1 MTETYSRANLSGK
14 THFLIKGI
22 GQVNFAAL
30 DLNLLRVLDALFSE
44 GSTVKAADRLA
55 MSQSAVSG
63 ALSRL
68 RHALGD
74 QLFIRQGNRL
84 VATDYAAGLKAGL
97 REELERLEALLT
109 PPTVF
114 DPQTAKGTFRI
125 AASDFFAELLMPP
138 LGDFLQKSAPY
149 LRAQLVDLVPNDYVA
164 SLELRNADIAL
175 IPDLALPEWVNR
187 EPLFNSPF
195 HVIARAGNPG
205 IAGLKDGMQMPIDIF
220 CALHHVLFSPEG
232 NLAAMGDASLHR
244 FGKSRQVAMTVPVF
258 SGVCRAVSESDL
270 IALVPAQLASK
281 VARTFGLCVF
291 EPPVKIDPALI
302 IGIWHKRSH
311 NAPMAAWMR
320 SQIFSLMTALDV
332 DA

>member
-1 MTETYSRANLSGK
+1 M
-14 THFLIKGI
+14 
-22 GQVNFAAL
+22 NFATL

-63 ALSRL
+63 ALARL

-84 VATDYAAGLKAGL
+84 VTTDYAAGIEAAL
-97 REELERLEALLT
+97 REELERLEALLA
-109 PPTVF
+109 PPAIF

-138 LGDFLQKSAPY
+138 LGDLLQKSAPNIK
-149 LRAQLVDLVPNDYVA
+149 AQLVDLVPNDYLA
-164 SLELRNADIAL
+164 SLERRNADIAL
-175 IPDLALPEWVNR
+175 IPELALPEWVNR
-187 EPLFNSPF
+187 KPLFSSPF

-205 IAGLKDGMQMPIDIF
+205 VARLTDGVQMPMDIF

-232 NLAAMGDASLHR
+232 NLAAMGDAALHR
-244 FGKSRQVAMTVPVF
+244 VGKSRQVAMTVPVF

-281 VARTFGLCVF
+281 VAETFGLRVF
-291 EPPVKIDPALI
+291 EPPTKIDPALI
-302 IGIWHKRSH
+302 IGIWHKRSDS
-311 NAPMAAWMR
+311 APMAAWMR
-320 SQIFSLMTALDV
+320 SQVFSLMTALDV

>member
-1 MTETYSRANLSGK
+1 M
-14 THFLIKGI
+14 
-22 GQVNFAAL
+22 NFATL
-30 DLNLLRVLDALFSE
+30 DLNLLRVLGALFRD

-74 QLFIRQGNRL
+74 QLFIRQSNRL
-84 VATDYAAGLKAGL
+84 VATDYAAGLEAGL

-109 PPTVF
+109 RPAAF
-114 DPQTAKGTFRI
+114 DPQTAEGTFRI

-138 LGDFLQKSAPY
+138 LGDLLQKSAPHI
-149 LRAQLVDLVPNDYVA
+149 RAQLVDLVPNDYVA
-164 SLELRNADIAL
+164 SLERRNADIAL
-175 IPDLALPEWVNR
+175 IPDLALPDWVNR
-187 EPLFNSPF
+187 APLFSSPF

-205 IAGLKDGMQMPIDIF
+205 TAGLKDGMQMPTEVF

-232 NLAAMGDASLHR
+232 NLAAMGDAALR
-244 FGKSRQVAMTVPVF
+244 RVGKSRQVAMTVPVF

-281 VARTFGLCVF
+281 VADTFRLCVF
-291 EPPVKIDPALI
+291 EPPMEIDPALI
-302 IGIWHKRSH
+302 IGIWHKRSD
-311 NAPMAAWMR
+311 NNPMASWMR
-320 SQIFSLMTALDV
+320 RQVFSLMTALDV
-332 DA
+332 DT

>member
-1 MTETYSRANLSGK
+1 M
-14 THFLIKGI
+14 
-22 GQVNFAAL
+22 NFATL

-84 VATDYAAGLKAGL
+84 VVTDYAAGLEVGL
-97 REELERLEALLT
+97 REELERLKVLLA
-109 PPTVF
+109 PPAAF

-138 LGDFLQKSAPY
+138 LGDLLQKSAPH
-149 LRAQLVDLVPNDYVA
+149 LRAQLVDLVPNNYVA
-164 SLELRNADIAL
+164 SLERRDADIAL
-175 IPDLALPEWVNR
+175 IPDMALPEWVNR
-187 EPLFNSPF
+187 EPLFHSPF
-195 HVIARAGNPG
+195 HVIARTGNPG
-205 IAGLKDGMQMPIDIF
+205 IAGLKEGLQMPMDVF

-232 NLAAMGDASLHR
+232 NLAAMGDDALHR
-244 FGKSRQVAMTVPVF
+244 VGKSRQVAMTVPVF

-281 VARTFGLCVF
+281 VARTFSLSVF
-291 EPPVKIDPALI
+291 VPPMNIDPALI
-302 IGIWHKRSH
+302 IGIWHQRSD
-311 NAPMAAWMR
+311 NTPMAAWMR
-320 SQIFSLMTALDV
+320 SQVFALMKALDV